1 MSNYD
6 PNKYDPNMIISAA
19 DDKLSGND
27 LEGGQMVFQ
36 SALLSW
42 VDDAREGAAGDAE
55 QMQEAVATLWLAY
68 AHFLAKAKQFKSATE
83 AYEQAVTCPVA
94 GSVGRIWLDYARFA
108 EDRGK
113 LKTAQDAYIRALV
126 GKNGQRAAVH
136 DEQDR
141 ELLWYEFLE
150 MMRKTT
156 PELTLDALQQ
166 AIEAE
171 AAAEGSGAA
180 AEPDSIMSETG
191 TPEPDGSVAQSP
203 PAKRIKVEDP
213 GAAGA
218 RSPYNPASSR
228 EESKTHVVTGESVE
242 VEAAVFAEI
251 IQQKV
256 LPPEVAGAWMIRDGN
271 TTAQPPQPPLFG
283 PSPPK
288 LSDPTGKELLG
299 ADLALAVIERLLSSS
314 GSLLLDICR
323 GLWTLTALKEKEA
336 KVSIDMLDKTMLTE
350 SERLDANLEAR
361 LSVAGAAFGAVQ
373 QMNNSERQ
381 AFQSTC
387 SQQRQSLLSGIAWE
401 FRQLLCVQQQ
411 VLTKLDV
418 PGFDGPTVD
427 TSTIQLQS
435 NICSF
440 LHSAFYLRKRISDV
454 PHEGM
459 LKSQAERLRRDRGP
473 ASPSF
478 TNNGSNNNMGQGNY
492 NNMQA
497 QHQNQPQQQQQHSMM
512 GMQQG
517 YGYPGQQQ
525 PPMQQGH
532 MMQHQQHHHP
542 NANAN
547 YSAPQYPYYQ

>member
-1 MSNYD
+1 MASNYD
-6 PNKYDPNMIISAA
+6 PNKYDPNMIIAAA

-126 GKNGQRAAVH
+126 GKNGQRAAVY

-141 ELLWYEFLE
+141 SLLWYEFLE

-180 AEPDSIMSETG
+180 ALPENVMSEMG
-191 TPEPDGSVAQSP
+191 PEPDGSFAQSP
-203 PAKRIKVEDP
+203 PAKRMKVEDS

-218 RSPYNPASSR
+218 RSPHNPSTSR

-251 IQQKV
+251 IQQKA

-271 TTAQPPQPPLFG
+271 TIAQPPQPPLFG

-299 ADLALAVIERLLSSS
+299 ADLALAVIERLLTSS

-373 QMNNSERQ
+373 QMNNSERH

-418 PGFDGPTVD
+418 PGFEGPTVD

-435 NICSF
+435 SICSF

-478 TNNGSNNNMGQGNY
+478 TNNNMVQGNY
-492 NNMQA
+492 NSMQA
-497 QHQNQPQQQQQHSMM
+497 QHQNQPQQQHQQHSMM

-517 YGYPGQQQ
+517 YGYPGQQP

-532 MMQHQQHHHP
+532 MMQNQQQQQQHP
-542 NANAN
+542 NPN

>member
-1 MSNYD
+1 MASNYD
-6 PNKYDPNMIISAA
+6 PNKYDPNMIIAAA

-126 GKNGQRAAVH
+126 GKNGQRAAVY

-141 ELLWYEFLE
+141 SLLWYEFLE

-180 AEPDSIMSETG
+180 ALPESVVSEMA
-191 TPEPDGSVAQSP
+191 PEPDGSFAQSP
-203 PAKRIKVEDP
+203 PAKRMKVEDS

-218 RSPYNPASSR
+218 RSPHNPSTSR

-251 IQQKV
+251 IQQKA

-271 TTAQPPQPPLFG
+271 TIAQPPQPPLFG

-299 ADLALAVIERLLSSS
+299 ADLALAVIERLLTSS

-373 QMNNSERQ
+373 QMNNSERH

-418 PGFDGPTVD
+418 PGFEGPTVD

-435 NICSF
+435 SICSF

-478 TNNGSNNNMGQGNY
+478 TNNNMVQGNY
-492 NNMQA
+492 NSMQA
-497 QHQNQPQQQQQHSMM
+497 QHQNQPQQQHQQHSMM

-517 YGYPGQQQ
+517 YGYPGQQP

-532 MMQHQQHHHP
+532 MMQNQQQQQQHP
-542 NANAN
+542 NPN

>member
-1 MSNYD
+1 
-6 PNKYDPNMIISAA
+6 MIISAA

-68 AHFLAKAKQFKSATE
+68 AHFLARAKQFKSATE

-141 ELLWYEFLE
+141 SLLWYEFLE

-156 PELTLDALQQ
+156 PELTLDDLQK

-180 AEPDSIMSETG
+180 ALPESVLSETG
-191 TPEPDGSVAQSP
+191 PDPDGSFAQSP

-213 GAAGA
+213 GAGA
-218 RSPYNPASSR
+218 RSPYNPSTSR

-242 VEAAVFAEI
+242 VEAAVFAET
-251 IQQKV
+251 IQQKS

-299 ADLALAVIERLLSSS
+299 ADLALAVIERLLSLS

-418 PGFDGPTVD
+418 PGFEGPTVD
-427 TSTIQLQS
+427 TSAIQLQS
-435 NICSF
+435 SICSF
-440 LHSAFYLRKRISDV
+440 LHSAFYLRKRIGDV

-478 TNNGSNNNMGQGNY
+478 TNSNNAMGQGNY
-492 NNMQA
+492 NSMQA
-497 QHQNQPQQQQQHSMM
+497 QHQNQPQHQQHSMM

-517 YGYPGQQQ
+517 YGYPGQ

-532 MMQHQQHHHP
+532 MMQNQQHSNP
-542 NANAN
+542 N
-547 YSAPQYPYYQ
+547 YIAPQYPYYQ

>member
-1 MSNYD
+1 
-6 PNKYDPNMIISAA
+6 
-19 DDKLSGND
+19 
-27 LEGGQMVFQ
+27 
-36 SALLSW
+36 
-42 VDDAREGAAGDAE
+42 
-55 QMQEAVATLWLAY
+55 
-68 AHFLAKAKQFKSATE
+68 
-83 AYEQAVTCPVA
+83 
-94 GSVGRIWLDYARFA
+94 
-108 EDRGK
+108 
-113 LKTAQDAYIRALV
+113 
-126 GKNGQRAAVH
+126 
-136 DEQDR
+136 
-141 ELLWYEFLE
+141 
-150 MMRKTT
+150 
-156 PELTLDALQQ
+156 
-166 AIEAE
+166 
-171 AAAEGSGAA
+171 
-180 AEPDSIMSETG
+180 
-191 TPEPDGSVAQSP
+191 
-203 PAKRIKVEDP
+203 
-213 GAAGA
+213 
-218 RSPYNPASSR
+218 
-228 EESKTHVVTGESVE
+228 
-242 VEAAVFAEI
+242 
-251 IQQKV
+251 
-256 LPPEVAGAWMIRDGN
+256 MIRDGN
-271 TTAQPPQPPLFG
+271 TIAQPPQPPLFG

-299 ADLALAVIERLLSSS
+299 ADLALAVIERLLTSS

-373 QMNNSERQ
+373 QMNNSERH

-418 PGFDGPTVD
+418 PGFEGPTVD

-435 NICSF
+435 SICSF

-478 TNNGSNNNMGQGNY
+478 TNNNMVQGNY
-492 NNMQA
+492 NSMQA
-497 QHQNQPQQQQQHSMM
+497 QHQNQPQQQHQQHSMM

-517 YGYPGQQQ
+517 YGYPGQ
-525 PPMQQGH
+525 PPMQGH
-532 MMQHQQHHHP
+532 MVQNQQHP
-542 NANAN
+542 NPN

>member
-1 MSNYD
+1 
-6 PNKYDPNMIISAA
+6 
-19 DDKLSGND
+19 L
-27 LEGGQMVFQ
+27 
-36 SALLSW
+36 
-42 VDDAREGAAGDAE
+42 
-55 QMQEAVATLWLAY
+55 
-68 AHFLAKAKQFKSATE
+68 
-83 AYEQAVTCPVA
+83 
-94 GSVGRIWLDYARFA
+94 
-108 EDRGK
+108 
-113 LKTAQDAYIRALV
+113 
-126 GKNGQRAAVH
+126 
-136 DEQDR
+136 
-141 ELLWYEFLE
+141 
-150 MMRKTT
+150 
-156 PELTLDALQQ
+156 
-166 AIEAE
+166 
-171 AAAEGSGAA
+171 
-180 AEPDSIMSETG
+180 PDSVLSETG
-191 TPEPDGSVAQSP
+191 PGSDADGTLAQSP
-203 PAKRIKVEDP
+203 PAKRMKVEDP
-213 GAAGA
+213 SAAGA
-218 RSPYNPASSR
+218 RSPYNPSTSR

-251 IQQKV
+251 IQQKS

-418 PGFDGPTVD
+418 PGFEGPTVD

-435 NICSF
+435 SICSF

-478 TNNGSNNNMGQGNY
+478 TSNNSNMGQGSY
-492 NNMQA
+492 NSMQA
-497 QHQNQPQQQQQHSMM
+497 QHQNQPQQQHQQHSMM
-512 GMQQG
+512 GMQQS
-517 YGYPGQQQ
+517 YGYPGQQ

-532 MMQHQQHHHP
+532 MMQNQQHP
-542 NANAN
+542 NPN

>member
-1 MSNYD
+1 MEAPYD
-6 PNKYDPNMIISAA
+6 PNKYDPNVVIQAA
-19 DDKLSGND
+19 DDRLSGND

-55 QMQEAVATLWLAY
+55 HMREAVATLWLAY

-83 AYEQAVTCPVA
+83 AYEQAVSCPVA

-108 EDRGK
+108 EDRDK
-113 LKTAQDAYIRALV
+113 LRTAQDAYIRALV
-126 GKNGQRAAVH
+126 GKNGQPPAVH

-141 ELLWYEFLE
+141 SLLWNEFLE

-156 PELTLDALQQ
+156 PELTLDDLQI
-166 AIEAE
+166 AVKAE
-171 AAAEGSGAA
+171 AAAEGSGSAA
-180 AEPDSIMSETG
+180 LPESVLSGEAPDSE
-191 TPEPDGSVAQSP
+191 DLFAQSP
-203 PAKRIKVEDP
+203 PPKRMRVDDP
-213 GAAGA
+213 AAA
-218 RSPYNPASSR
+218 RSPYTPSSTQ

-242 VEAAVFAEI
+242 VEAAAFADI
-251 IQQKV
+251 IQQKS

-271 TTAQPPQPPLFG
+271 TTAQPPPQLFG
-283 PSPPK
+283 PAPPK

-299 ADLALAVIERLLSSS
+299 DLALPIIERLLGAS

-323 GLWTLTALKEKEA
+323 GLWTMTALKEKEA
-336 KVSIDMLDKTMLTE
+336 KVAIAMLDKTMATE
-350 SERLDANLEAR
+350 SERLEANLEAR

-381 AFQSTC
+381 AFQNTC

-411 VLTKLDV
+411 VLTKLAV
-418 PGFDGPTVD
+418 PGFEGPTVD
-427 TSTIQLQS
+427 ASALQLQS
-435 NICSF
+435 TICSF
-440 LHSAFYLRKRISDV
+440 LHSAFYLRTRIGDK

-473 ASPSF
+473 ASPF
-478 TNNGSNNNMGQGNY
+478 TNNNSLLQGNY
-492 NNMQA
+492 NMQSQPQPQS
-497 QHQNQPQQQQQHSMM
+497 QHQNQPQHQQHSMM

-517 YGYPGQQQ
+517 YSYPGQ
-525 PPMQQGH
+525 PPMQGH
-532 MMQHQQHHHP
+532 MMQNQQHP
-542 NANAN
+542 N
-547 YSAPQYPYYQ
+547 YSVPQYPYYQ